1 MSRVVFLFFNIQRTI
16 YSFYYPPPPPPSSPE
31 RQYAGNAAYDA
42 DEKRIND
49 SKEAVDQFL
58 KDIPVYSG
66 LPKDRILFIVDCV
79 RDDNFY
85 SGNPDPNSYAAQMFA
100 YFLENAE
107 LNGFNAIDM
116 QKYFTNDYAINKQR
130 FEFPDDGHWNSAGHR
145 VAYEAIMNEKN
156 FANYLNSVDRE

>member
-1 MSRVVFLFFNIQRTI
+1 
-16 YSFYYPPPPPPSSPE
+16 
-31 RQYAGNAAYDA
+31 
-42 DEKRIND
+42 
-49 SKEAVDQFL
+49 
-58 KDIPVYSG
+58 
-66 LPKDRILFIVDCV
+66 
-79 RDDNFY
+79 
-85 SGNPDPNSYAAQMFA
+85 MFA